1 MIAGPTLW
9 WVDSHPAGTTL
20 YALGIGAVLCVV
32 IVVAMRLLLPK
43 GRPSLSTRARVRP
56 QHLAASARHH
66 LTRQRGRDGL
76 RTDATLDPPERVE
89 GNLVFTAGGVY
100 AEFLIDGLSVSM
112 RSLNV
117 HRRAAQL
124 TRSLGRYLP
133 SGSQLRGLLVA
144 EDQHAILRAMVG
156 LARHQLRV
164 DQAMPSL
171 DTGHR
176 EPEQVGR

>member
-1 MIAGPTLW
+1 ML
-9 WVDSHPAGTTL
+9 
-20 YALGIGAVLCVV
+20 VLCVV
-32 IVVAMRLLLPK
+32 TVVTMRMLLPK
-43 GRPSLSTRARVRP
+43 GRPSLSTRAVFARNTFRP
-56 QHLAASARHH
+56 PHVITSHAN
-66 LTRQRGRDGL
+66 GRATGL

-156 LARHQLRV
+156 PHANNSRM

-176 EPEQVGR
+176 QPEQVGRR